1 MCVIVCMYVGFNLT
15 FYQHQKGREAV
26 LGSTYA
32 FRKVLHS
39 FKNSILWHT
48 IVTTRIKSC
57 SCQLNLILNEA
68 KRIFSIK
75 FLRSRIQFRVTKQH
89 Y

>member
-1 MCVIVCMYVGFNLT
+1 MCVIVCSIYVGFNLT
-15 FYQHQKGREAV
+15 FCQHQKGGEGV
-26 LGSTYA
+26 LGSKYA

-39 FKNSILWHT
+39 FEKNILWHT
-48 IVTTRIKSC
+48 IATTRIKSC

-75 FLRSRIQFRVTKQH
+75 S
-89 Y
+89 